1 MDSGQRVTMGLATGP
16 GAARRTASPVSSRAG
31 DPVRRVAGKPGR
43 RRIRPAVGE
52 RGAVT
57 GEFAAALPAAVL
69 VLMLLISLAMHGAA
83 QVSLEAGV
91 RAAARETARG
101 ADEATAIEAARRVA
115 DEELEVSISRD
126 GDYARVRAVRPVR
139 ILGLVEIAREQTAEA
154 EVPVEHL
161 PAAVEPGDSDPTTSG
176 GGS

>member
-1 MDSGQRVTMGLATGP
+1 MPRAG
-16 GAARRTASPVSSRAG
+16 SPVSSRAG
-31 DPVRRVAGKPGR
+31 DPARRAAGVPGTPDLR
-43 RRIRPAVGE
+43 RRPRAAGE

-83 QVSLEAGV
+83 QVSLEDGV
-91 RAAARETARG
+91 RAAAREIARG

-126 GDYARVRAVRPVR
+126 GDYARVRAVRPVQ
-139 ILGLVEIAREQTAEA
+139 ILGLVDIALEQTAEA

-161 PAAVEPGDSDPTTSG
+161 PPAQAPSGPDPATSG
-176 GGS
+176 DGP

>member
-1 MDSGQRVTMGLATGP
+1 MGVATSP
-16 GAARRTASPVSSRAG
+16 GAAPRAGSPVSSRAG
-31 DPVRRVAGKPGR
+31 DPARRALDAPEAPEAPGR
-43 RRIRPAVGE
+43 RRRPRTAGE

-83 QVSLEAGV
+83 QVSLEDGV

-101 ADEATAIEAARRVA
+101 ADEATAVEAARRVA

-126 GDYARVRAVRPVR
+126 GGYARVRAVRPVR
-139 ILGLVEIAREQTAEA
+139 ILGLVEVALEQTAEA

-161 PAAVEPGDSDPTTSG
+161 PSAEVPAGPEPATSG
-176 GGS
+176 DGS